1 MLLVVKVSRGFAS
14 ISNTATS
21 AILDPNTLN
30 NSATALTTVGP

>member
-1 MLLVVKVSRGFAS
+1 VLLGIKVSGGFAS
-14 ISNTATS
+14 VSNTATS